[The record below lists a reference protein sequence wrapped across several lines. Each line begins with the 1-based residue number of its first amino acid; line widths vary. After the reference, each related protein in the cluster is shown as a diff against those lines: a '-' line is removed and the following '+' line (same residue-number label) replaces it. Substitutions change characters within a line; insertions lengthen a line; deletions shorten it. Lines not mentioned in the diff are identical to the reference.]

1 MYGLSSKK
9 KCLFQRGGHCGEVT
23 ISGGLTALQL
33 VKSLPFRIPEAWY
46 MCLFCAKPLLP
57 VQAFYNWEYL
67 PDHRQPKLSMRVKTF
82 GVILHNSQMAVNI
95 KDMYENSG
103 NRSKKINTSTRAVN
117 KGRLVS
123 PPQPATFIS
132 FCHY

>member
-1 MYGLSSKK
+1 M
-9 KCLFQRGGHCGEVT
+9 
-23 ISGGLTALQL
+23 
-33 VKSLPFRIPEAWY
+33 
-46 MCLFCAKPLLP
+46 PLLCEASLACI
-57 VQAFYNWEYL
+57 QAFYNGEYL
-67 PDHRQPKLSMRVKTF
+67 PDHRQPKLSMRVNTF

-123 PPQPATFIS
+123 HP
-132 FCHY
+132 